1 MHVGSLLL
9 SSLSLSVSL
18 FLSFTLALSQE
29 VESAKKALFTHRVS
43 KAMRQEYKPHHAKFL
58 RRKVA
63 QLKTVVR
70 EREVAEG
77 VLKRES
83 KKADKYKRMAN
94 MYW

>member
-1 MHVGSLLL
+1 VDDYRKL
-9 SSLSLSVSL
+9 SNDEI
-18 FLSFTLALSQE
+18 TAE
-29 VESAKKALFTHRVS
+29 VESTKRAMFEFRVK

-77 VLKRES
+77 ILKRES
-83 KKADKYKRMAN
+83 RKTDKQKQMAN